1 MARSTSA
8 PWTWKC
14 QRAAASREEE
24 SWSTRRTWNTWNRYG
39 DASAAAQLLSDDTDQ
54 DVQFGSSVCIW
65 FVCFLFVCL
74 FISWQMED
82 SEGTVRQIGAFSDGI
97 NNLTVRHWAA
107 PVQSDR
113 SEWLQQSKVN
123 KHESSSEFVLCP
135 SVCFRACWRKT
146 SFTTRCQSALRRST
160 QQQQKTPVFETLCEK
175 NHKHVSLHLPPTSEV
190 EHFKPFPVISSSR
203 SSAVAFMIFYIYWS
217 RPKYDA
223 WRFYCI
229 YFIIQVCVFLFSVIR
244 EVRERVSLPPLSAV
258 LQV

>member
-8 PWTWKC
+8 PWMWKC

-113 SEWLQQSKVN
+113 SEWPQQTNVSHHLSLSLPLCVFQSMLKEDEFY
-123 KHESSSEFVLCP
+123 HEV
-135 SVCFRACWRKT
+135 SVGPPEVDAAATENSGVWDALWKK
-146 SFTTRCQSALRRST
+146 SQTRF
-160 QQQQKTPVFETLCEK
+160 PP
-175 NHKHVSLHLPPTSEV
+175 PPTN
-190 EHFKPFPVISSSR
+190 I
-203 SSAVAFMIFYIYWS
+203 WS
-217 RPKYDA
+217 RT
-223 WRFYCI
+223 F
-229 YFIIQVCVFLFSVIR
+229 
-244 EVRERVSLPPLSAV
+244 
-258 LQV
+258 